1 MSSLSTL
8 KNVDGAVTKSFR
20 KGRGVGSG
28 NGKTAGKG
36 TKGQGAH
43 GHTKKNGFEGGQT
56 TIARRLPK
64 FGARKTHRGV
74 KTVYTTVSLDTLEK
88 AFKAG
93 ETVTLAV
100 LLEKGLVKKENDGLK
115 ILGNGKLSKKLV
127 VEAKAFSASAKEAI
141 EKVGGEA
148 KVIK

>member
-8 KNVDGAVTKSFR
+8 KNVDGAITKSFR

-43 GHTKKNGFEGGQT
+43 SHTKKNGFEGGQT
-56 TIARRLPK
+56 PIARRLPK

-88 AFKAG
+88 YFKAG
-93 ETVTLAV
+93 ETVTIAV
-100 LLEKGLVKKENDGLK
+100 LLEKGIVKKENDGLK
-115 ILGNGKLSKKLV
+115 ILGNGKLSKKIV

-141 EKVGGEA
+141 EKAGGEA

>member
-1 MSSLSTL
+1 MTSLHNL
-8 KNVDGAVTKSFR
+8 KNVPGAKTEGFR
-20 KGRGVGSG
+20 VGRGRGSG

-43 GHTKKNGFEGGQT
+43 NKTKKNGFEGGQT
-56 TIARRLPK
+56 PLARRLPK

-74 KTVYTTVSLDTLEK
+74 KTVY
-88 AFKAG
+88 
-93 ETVTLAV
+93 VTLNLAKLDAYFQDGDTVNVSV
-100 LLEKGLVKKENDGLK
+100 LREKGMIKKEYDGLK
-115 ILGNGKLSKKLV
+115 ILGNGKLSKKLI

-141 EKVGGEA
+141 EAVGGEA

>member
-8 KNVDGAVTKSFR
+8 KNVDGAITKGFR

-56 TIARRLPK
+56 PIARRLPK

-74 KTVYTTVSLDTLEK
+74 KTVYTIVSLALLDKTFKDGDT
-88 AFKAG
+88 
-93 ETVTLAV
+93 VNISV
-100 LLEKGLVKKENDGLK
+100 LLEKGIVKKENDGLK
-115 ILGNGKLSKKLV
+115 VLGNGKLSKKLV

>member
-8 KNVDGAVTKSFR
+8 KNVDGAITKGFR

-56 TIARRLPK
+56 PIARRLPK

-74 KTVYTTVSLDTLEK
+74 KTVYTIVSLALLDKTFKDGDT
-88 AFKAG
+88 
-93 ETVTLAV
+93 VNISV
-100 LLEKGLVKKENDGLK
+100 LLEKGIVKKENDGLK
-115 ILGNGKLSKKLV
+115 VLGNGKLSKKLI

-141 EKVGGEA
+141 EKAKGEA

>member
-8 KNVDGAVTKSFR
+8 KNVEGAVTKGYR

-43 GHTKKNGFEGGQT
+43 SHTKKNGFEGGQMP
-56 TIARRLPK
+56 IARRFPK
-64 FGARKTHRGV
+64 FGFRKTHRGV
-74 KTVYTTVSLDTLEK
+74 KTVYVTINLAKLDS
-88 AFKAG
+88 AFKDG
-93 ETVTLAV
+93 DTVNVSSLR
-100 LLEKGLVKKENDGLK
+100 EKGMIKKEYDGLK
-115 ILGNGKLSKKLV
+115 ILGNGKLSKKLI

-141 EKVGGEA
+141 EAAGGEA
-148 KVIK
+148 KVLK

>member
-1 MSSLSTL
+1 MSSLSSL
-8 KNVDGAVTKSFR
+8 RNVDGAVTKGFR

-43 GHTKKNGFEGGQT
+43 SHTKKNGFEGGQT
-56 TIARRLPK
+56 PIARRLPK

-74 KTVYTTVSLDTLEK
+74 KTVYVTVSLSKLDTYFNE
-88 AFKAG
+88 G
-93 ETVTLAV
+93 DTVNVSV
-100 LLEKGLVKKENDGLK
+100 LLERGLIKKEYDGLK
-115 ILGNGKLSKKLV
+115 VLGNGKLSKKLI

-141 EKVGGEA
+141 EALGGEA

>member
-8 KNVDGAVTKSFR
+8 KNVDGAITKSFR

-56 TIARRLPK
+56 PIARRLPK

-74 KTVYTTVSLDTLEK
+74 KTVYTIVSLSLLDK
-88 AFKAG
+88 SFKDG
-93 ETVTLAV
+93 ETVNIAA
-100 LLEKGLVKKENDGLK
+100 LLEKGIVKKENDGLK
-115 ILGNGKLSKKLV
+115 VLGNGKLSKKLV
-127 VEAKAFSASAKEAI
+127 VEAKAFSASAKDAI
-141 EKVGGEA
+141 EKLGGEA

>member
-1 MSSLSTL
+1 MSSLSSL
-8 KNVDGAVTKSFR
+8 HNVEGAVTKGFR

-43 GHTKKNGFEGGQT
+43 SHTKKNGFEGGQT
-56 TIARRLPK
+56 PIARRLPK

-74 KTVYTTVSLDTLEK
+74 KTVYVTVSLSKLDSYFKDGDT
-88 AFKAG
+88 
-93 ETVTLAV
+93 VNVSV
-100 LLEKGLVKKENDGLK
+100 LLERGLIKKEYDGLK
-115 ILGNGKLSKKLV
+115 VLGNGKLSKKLI

-141 EKVGGEA
+141 EAVGGEA